1 MDTLA
6 DLASM
11 QYHQPQRARADSGR
25 GGLYSALQTQTLP
38 QGSVTSSMELT
49 MPDAPLQTPPLKTYV
64 SPSVSEDDLQMIS
77 RLVGELAEN
86 PVDLNRHTQLVKLL
100 HKGLR
105 SHIKSSSS
113 LPGRDPHE
121 YELLE
126 DLQHARDAMHQRFA
140 MGEDLW
146 MDWLEDQKSL
156 ARTIDEVIGV
166 IESCKKAVVEES
178 GSVKLWSLYGEYM
191 LLLYESSH
199 DLETMSGENT
209 NVVQEWSEEDKAVAR
224 EVFTWQQMIE
234 VWEQAVTD
242 VQWHIAK
249 SHLIWDRYME
259 LSLRELSILSS
270 PQAIDAIE
278 TKFTN
283 RLRIPHATWDQ
294 TFQLYSTFVTRYDN
308 AHYEGI
314 MSSTSQAGGQV
325 KKFYELRDVFETKL
339 QRVSEANNM
348 NLESEIHT
356 DYINWELS
364 QPRKKKG
371 FSSEI
376 RFDIINALFQRTTL
390 RFPSNASLWE
400 DYVMFIGEETSALQ
414 RRSVSSLSVLARASL
429 HCPWSGSLWS
439 LYLVVAE
446 RQSLSTEEIG
456 QIKHKAT
463 SSGLLDAGGM
473 EEILK
478 VHTAYCG
485 YLRRKAFLPDSTD
498 EDLDVAEVGIR
509 SAIEDMETLGRQKY
523 GAEYQGDP
531 QARLERIYIKYWSQS
546 HNWQAGRD
554 TFENLLPRRGNSYE
568 FWLRYYV
575 WEMYVWGKL
584 AEHKNNTVETNFP
597 RKATEVLRRA
607 TMSTNLDW
615 PETILDKYLSH
626 CEDHEDV
633 DQIQSANVHV
643 SGAKK
648 ALAKRREAEAQE
660 SYVGTQKSQD
670 QQQEVARTETV
681 TGSAKRKREDD
692 IPDAEQLLSKKSRPD
707 TDTGLQAHPED
718 VKPEETPK
726 AKRDREH
733 ATIVVKNL
741 PPTTTE
747 PKLRQYFRDC
757 GTINSLKLLPE
768 QDGESCT
775 ATIEFES
782 KEDVLAAQTKDMK
795 TFDGKSI
802 DVQISTGTTLFVTN
816 FPPTADEAYIRE
828 KFDPFGEIVDV
839 RFPSLKG
846 NTHRRFCYLQFKHS
860 SQAHNALQLNGQA
873 VDEKRKLVVKTSD
886 PDLKQQRVGSIYE
899 GREVYISNLDWSATE
914 QDISEVLSKHGTVER
929 VRIPKSLAG
938 KSIGTAFVTFATKEQ
953 AEASLELCDTQ
964 LKRRL
969 IHVEISSPNPSKR
982 QASTTVRASVEPST
996 RDGRSPSIQHSIHS
1010 PGPESLAE
1018 GNSAPTSRRP
1028 SIADIQARTIA
1039 LLNVPD
1045 TVNDSRIRAIAEPY
1059 GALVKVVLRPDHQG
1073 AIIEY
1078 KDVASAGKA
1087 TLGLTGLEIIPGRHL
1102 RVGTVKEMLQQPA
1115 EKKDRS
1121 GGNPKI
1127 ALQSSVPIR
1136 RPTQPG
1142 TRGRGGLGFKKTP
1155 RVAKDA
1161 DAEDA
1166 TKQEGQAKSNADF
1179 KALFV
1184 KGKGDDV

>member
-1 MDTLA
+1 
-6 DLASM
+6 
-11 QYHQPQRARADSGR
+11 
-25 GGLYSALQTQTLP
+25 
-38 QGSVTSSMELT
+38 
-49 MPDAPLQTPPLKTYV
+49 MPDAPLQTPPLKTYA
-64 SPSVSEDDLQMIS
+64 SPSVSGDDLQMIS
-77 RLVGELAEN
+77 RLVSELAEN

-126 DLQHARDAMHQRFA
+126 DLQHARDAMHARFA

-166 IESCKKAVVEES
+166 IESFKNAVVEES
-178 GSVKLWSLYGEYM
+178 GSVRLWSLYGDYI

-199 DLETMSGENT
+199 NLETINGENT
-209 NVVQEWSEEDKAVAR
+209 DVVQEWSEEDKAVAR
-224 EVFTWQQMIE
+224 EVFTWQQTMV

-259 LSLRELSILSS
+259 LSLQEISVSPS
-270 PQAIDAIE
+270 PQAIDTAKA
-278 TKFTN
+278 KFTN

-294 TFQLYSTFVTRYDN
+294 TFQSYSTFVTRYDN

-314 MSSTSQAGGQV
+314 MSSTSQVGGQV

-339 QRVSEANNM
+339 QRASEANNTAI
-348 NLESEIHT
+348 ESQIYTE
-356 DYINWELS
+356 YINWELG

-371 FSSEI
+371 FSSEV

-400 DYVMFIGEETSALQ
+400 DYVMYIDDETNSHQ
-414 RRSVSSLSVLARASL
+414 RRKVSSLPILARASL

-439 LYLVVAE
+439 LYLLVAE
-446 RQSLSTEEIG
+446 SQSLSTEEIG
-456 QIKHKAT
+456 HIKHKAT

-485 YLRRKAFLPDSTD
+485 YLRRKAFLPDATD

-509 SAIEDMETLGRQKY
+509 SAIEDMETLGRQKH

-531 QARLERIYIKYWSQS
+531 QARLERIYITYWSQS
-546 HNWQAGRD
+546 HNWQAARD
-554 TFENLLPRRGNSYE
+554 TFENLVPRRGNSYE
-568 FWLRYYV
+568 FWLRYHF
-575 WEMYVWGKL
+575 WEFYVWGKHV
-584 AEHKNNTVETNFP
+584 ENRNNEVEINFP
-597 RKATEVLRRA
+597 RKATEVLRKA

-615 PETILDKYLSH
+615 PETILDKYLAH
-626 CEDHEDV
+626 CEDHEDI
-633 DQIQSANVHV
+633 DQIQSATVYV

-648 ALAKRREAEAQE
+648 ALAKLREAEARE
-660 SYVGTQKSQD
+660 TYVATQKLLD
-670 QQQEVARTETV
+670 QQQEVAHSDIA
-681 TGSAKRKREDD
+681 TGSAKRKREDEV
-692 IPDAEQLLSKKSRPD
+692 PDAGQLLNKKSRPD
-707 TDTGLQAHPED
+707 IDADIQASPED
-718 VKPEETPK
+718 AKLEEAPM
-726 AKRDREH
+726 AKRDREN
-733 ATIVVKNL
+733 ATIVVQNL
-741 PPTTTE
+741 PPTTNE

-768 QDGESCT
+768 QDGESST

-782 KEDVLAAQTKDMK
+782 KEDVLTAQTKDMK
-795 TFDGKSI
+795 TFDGRSI
-802 DVQISTGTTLFVTN
+802 VVQINTGTTLFVTN
-816 FPPTADEAYIRE
+816 FPPTADEVFIRE
-828 KFDPFGEIVDV
+828 KFDPFGEVVDV

-846 NTHRRFCYLQFKHS
+846 NTHRRFCYLQFKLS
-860 SQAHNALQLNGQA
+860 SQAHNALQLHGQA
-873 VDEKRKLVVKTSD
+873 VDEKRKLVVKISD
-886 PDLKQQRVGSIYE
+886 PNLKQQRVGPIYE
-899 GREVYISNLDWSATE
+899 GREVYISNLDWAATE
-914 QDISEVLSKHGTVER
+914 QDISEAFSKYGTIDR

-938 KSIGTAFVTFATKEQ
+938 KSTGTAFVTFATKEQ
-953 AEASLELCDTQ
+953 AETSLELSDTQ
-964 LKRRL
+964 LKRRP
-969 IHVEISSPNPSKR
+969 IHVEISNPNPSKR
-982 QASTTVRASVEPST
+982 QAATAVRASVEPSV
-996 RDGRSPSIQHSIHS
+996 RDGRSPSLQHSVQS
-1010 PGPESLAE
+1010 PGPESVAE
-1018 GNSAPTSRRP
+1018 GDSAPLSRRP
-1028 SIADIQARTIA
+1028 SITDIQARTIA

-1073 AIIEY
+1073 AILEY
-1078 KDVASAGKA
+1078 KEVASAGKA
-1087 TLGLTGLEIIPGRHL
+1087 TLGLTGLEINPGRHL
-1102 RVGTVKEMLQQPA
+1102 GVGTVKEMLHQPA
-1115 EKKDRS
+1115 EKKHDKG

-1127 ALQSSVPIR
+1127 ALPSSVPIR
-1136 RPTQPG
+1136 RPNQPG

-1155 RVAKDA
+1155 RPAKDTN
-1161 DAEDA
+1161 AEELS
-1166 TKQEGQAKSNADF
+1166 KQGQAKSNADF
-1179 KALFV
+1179 KAMFV
-1184 KGKGDDV
+1184 KGKGGDDV